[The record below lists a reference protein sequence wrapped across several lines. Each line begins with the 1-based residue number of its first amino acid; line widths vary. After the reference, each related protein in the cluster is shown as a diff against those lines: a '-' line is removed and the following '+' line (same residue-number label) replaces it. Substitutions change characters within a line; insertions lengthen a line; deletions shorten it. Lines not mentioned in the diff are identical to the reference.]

1 MKVGILLNAN
11 IYYNPYLNIYSK
23 ILDELKIS
31 YDILAWDRANIGE
44 KGAAIYKRK
53 YPYGTGEK
61 IRWFINHYSYSR
73 FLNTQINKNQYD
85 RLVIFGPQV
94 GLFLYFILKARYSKH
109 FCFDFRDIFIE
120 QLFPKLF
127 KRFLKISSLNVI
139 SSSGFISYLPKGFE
153 YTLCHNL
160 DIDILNDR
168 INKIPVTHGYFKLPI
183 KVITIG
189 TLRHYQQNY
198 QIMSALANNP
208 NFLIKFIGSPAKECL
223 KLQQDAIKNQF
234 SNVEFMGFY
243 HKKDE
248 FSLLEDADFINIF
261 FPTDIAGVTAMSNR
275 FYNAILFKKPIIAT
289 KGTIQGMYVEKYN
302 LGLVLENCAN
312 LENQIKEFVL
322 NFNQAEFNQN
332 CDKLLV
338 EFRNDYQI
346 FKEKFIEFLT
356 N

>member
-11 IYYNPYLNIYSK
+11 IYYNPYLNSYSK

-44 KGAAIYKRK
+44 KGAAIFKK
-53 YPYGTGEK
+53 EYPYGTGKK

-73 FLNTQINKNQYD
+73 FLRAQIIKNQYD

-94 GLFLYFILKARYSKH
+94 GLFLYIVLKEKYSYH

-127 KRFLKISSLNVI
+127 KRFLKLSSLNVI

-153 YTLCHNL
+153 YTLSHNI

-168 INKIPVTHGYFKLPI
+168 IYKMPLSNDCFKLPI
-183 KVITIG
+183 KVVTIG
-189 TLRHYQQNY
+189 TLRHYEQNY
-198 QIMSALANNP
+198 QIMSALANNK
-208 NFLIKFIGSPAKECL
+208 NFTIKFIGSPANECL
-223 KLQQDAIKNQF
+223 KLQQDAIKNQL
-234 SNVEFMGFY
+234 SNVEFIGFY
-243 HKKDE
+243 QKKDE
-248 FSLLEDADFINIF
+248 SSFFEDADFINIF
-261 FPTDIAGVTAMSNR
+261 FPTDIAGNTAMSNR
-275 FYNAILFKKPIIAT
+275 FYSALLYKKPIITT

-302 LGLVLENCAN
+302 LGLVIEDCSN
-312 LENQIKEFVL
+312 LENRIKEFVL
-322 NFNQAEFNQN
+322 NFNQAEFNRN
-332 CDKLLV
+332 CDKLLI

-346 FKEKFIEFLT
+346 FKEKFIEFIT
-356 N
+356 